1 VDRLLVGVC
10 GAAAIL
16 GLPSYLATLRAGLA
30 SEVRV
35 IMTPAATRILL
46 PSTVAMVSDGVFVDE
61 TPTQEKKPGHVELA
75 GWCDLFVVLPARADV
90 LGLAANGIAPNLL
103 TTTILASPKPV
114 VFCPNVN
121 QEMWSKAAVR
131 RNVQILRSDGHIVI
145 EPELARAYE
154 VDTGEMRDTWVVP
167 EPGKLV
173 ALLREVLHRPGF
185 SGA

>member
-61 TPTQEKKPGHVELA
+61 TPTQIKIREYTTLQPRRISHRG
-75 GWCDLFVVLPARADV
+75 RA
-90 LGLAANGIAPNLL
+90 
-103 TTTILASPKPV
+103 
-114 VFCPNVN
+114 
-121 QEMWSKAAVR
+121 
-131 RNVQILRSDGHIVI
+131 
-145 EPELARAYE
+145 
-154 VDTGEMRDTWVVP
+154 
-167 EPGKLV
+167 
-173 ALLREVLHRPGF
+173 
-185 SGA
+185 